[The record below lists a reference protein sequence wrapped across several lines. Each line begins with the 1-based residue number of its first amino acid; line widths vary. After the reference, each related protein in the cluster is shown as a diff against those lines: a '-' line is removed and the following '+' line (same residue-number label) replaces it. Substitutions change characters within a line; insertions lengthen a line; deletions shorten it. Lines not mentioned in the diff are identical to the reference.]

1 MHLQLDKGL
10 TKLPPQYQTATYS
23 NFSNLYKSEAARKD
37 LIHYHAKLCEY
48 ISSNLY
54 FPPISSL
61 QGDHQAKWI
70 RKGIPEDK
78 LPLHH
83 DQLNKKI
90 FSCYQGNNVH

>member
-10 TKLPPQYQTATYS
+10 TKLPSHYQTATYS

-37 LIHYHAKLCEY
+37 LIHYNAKLCEH

-61 QGDHQAKWI
+61 QADHQS
-70 RKGIPEDK
+70 
-78 LPLHH
+78 
-83 DQLNKKI
+83 QMNKKR
-90 FSCYQGNNVH
+90 QPRR